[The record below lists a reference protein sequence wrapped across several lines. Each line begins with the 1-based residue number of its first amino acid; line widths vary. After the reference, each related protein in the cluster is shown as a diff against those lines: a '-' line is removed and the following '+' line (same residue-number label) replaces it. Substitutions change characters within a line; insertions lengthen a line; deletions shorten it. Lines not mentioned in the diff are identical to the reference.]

1 MTLEINRNDYDLI
14 DFSDIEINM
23 RTDTIYVKSTGE
35 IIENKNDVRE
45 ILQDHS
51 KTKAINNAK
60 EKEIRRIAGL
70 QEKKDYLWLNWKKD
84 SHFIKV
90 FRTELREYMKVTKL
104 STNARAFL
112 FSVQMYI
119 EYPTNRIAKPDGT
132 NFTNEEL
139 TELTGLS
146 KNILNKTLKELEDK
160 HFIKKVGQGRA
171 REIYFNPYLMAGK
184 DIEKNTKKIIDEAGY
199 KPLTSY

>member
-1 MTLEINRNDYDLI
+1 MPMA
-14 DFSDIEINM
+14 IEIN
-23 RTDTIYVKSTGE
+23 DFDYIDFDDLEVDKKNDIIYHKQTGE
-35 IIENKNDVRE
+35 IIDDRATIRYILDNNNKN
-45 ILQDHS
+45 
-51 KTKAINNAK
+51 KAIDNAK
-60 EKEIRRIAGL
+60 EKEIRRIADM
-70 QEKKDYLWLNWKKD
+70 QEKKNYLWLDWKKD
-84 SHFIKV
+84 SYFIKV

-132 NFTNEEL
+132 NFTNAEL

-146 KNILNKTLKELEDK
+146 KNTLNKTLKELEDK

-184 DIEKNTKKIIDEAGY
+184 DIEKSTKKIIDEAGY